1 MTEVYDKSQET
12 VSLAFPVFC
21 VPPSFRN
28 TVSLRSSTNPPI
40 SASKAMKKPEA
51 RIEPYTHPAA
61 GWGALKY
68 VAINLIKEKVTGG
81 NYRTLFKQ
89 NQPDGFDCPGC
100 AWPDREHASTFEFC
114 ENGVKAVAA
123 EATSKRVTPQ
133 FFEEHTIAELMEQS
147 DYELE
152 QHGRLTDPM
161 VYDALRDRY
170 VPIGWDEAFDLIAR
184 HLKALDDPDRAAFYT
199 SGRASNEAAFLFQ
212 LFVRMYGT
220 NNFPDCSNMC
230 HEATSRGLPGTVGV
244 GKGTVTMD
252 DLEHADTFLI
262 FGQNPATNHPRMLG
276 ELRECAKRGATIVS
290 INPLKERGL
299 ERFASPQHPI
309 EMLTMGSTKISSV
322 FIRPTVGGDFALIKG
337 VAKRV
342 IELDDAA
349 LASGGERV
357 LDVEFLAQHTVGF
370 EAFADDLRAESWD
383 TIIAESGV
391 PMDDVLKL
399 ADIYVKGKAVI
410 STWGMGLT
418 QHKNSVP
425 TIQILS
431 NLMMMRGMIGK
442 RGAGLCPVRGHSNVQ
457 GDRTVG
463 IEERP
468 TQQFLDRLGKVYDFE
483 PPREHGLDVV
493 NSIQA
498 MLDGKVKVFIG
509 LGGNFSIATPD
520 TPRTWE
526 AMRSCDLTVHI
537 TTKLNRSHLIHGRD
551 ALILPTLG
559 RTEIDIQNG
568 VAQGVSVEDSFSMVH
583 ISYGMNKPASPN
595 LLSEIAIVAR
605 MAEATL
611 GSAKVD
617 WRAHTNDYALIR
629 DGIEKVFPGFE
640 NYNERLKNPGGFHL
654 GVASRDRIWNTPS
667 KKAQFLVHAISVDS
681 PIHRAR
687 VRHGERLLT
696 LMTTRSHDQYNTT
709 IYGLDDRYRGV
720 FGQRRVLFANRADI
734 DMLGFEVGQRVDI
747 TSVWDDGVERRAD
760 SFLLVEYDIPR
771 GCLGAYYPETNPLV
785 PLSSVADGAGTPTSK
800 SIPVLLTA
808 SVEEAV
814 AA

>member
-1 MTEVYDKSQET
+1 
-12 VSLAFPVFC
+12 
-21 VPPSFRN
+21 
-28 TVSLRSSTNPPI
+28 
-40 SASKAMKKPEA
+40 
-51 RIEPYTHPAA
+51 
-61 GWGALKY
+61 
-68 VAINLIKEKVTGG
+68 
-81 NYRTLFKQ
+81 
-89 NQPDGFDCPGC
+89 
-100 AWPDREHASTFEFC
+100 
-114 ENGVKAVAA
+114 
-123 EATSKRVTPQ
+123 
-133 FFEEHTIAELMEQS
+133 
-147 DYELE
+147 
-152 QHGRLTDPM
+152 
-161 VYDALRDRY
+161 
-170 VPIGWDEAFDLIAR
+170 
-184 HLKALDDPDRAAFYT
+184 
-199 SGRASNEAAFLFQ
+199 
-212 LFVRMYGT
+212 
-220 NNFPDCSNMC
+220 MC
-230 HEATSRGLPGTVGV
+230 HEATSRGLPGTVGI

-252 DLEHADTFLI
+252 DLEHADTLLI

-299 ERFASPQHPI
+299 ERFASPQHPV
-309 EMLTMGSTKISSV
+309 EMLTMSSTRISSV
-322 FIRPTVGGDFALIKG
+322 FIRPKVGGDFALIKG

-357 LDVEFLAQHTVGF
+357 LDVDFIAEHTVGF
-370 EAFADDLRAESWD
+370 EAFADDLRAESWEA
-383 TIIAESGV
+383 IVEESGV

-425 TIQILS
+425 TIQLLS

-468 TQQFLDRLGKVYDFE
+468 TQAFLDRLGKVYDFE

-493 NSIQA
+493 NTIQA

-537 TTKLNRSHLIHGRD
+537 TTKLNRSHLVHGGD

-559 RTEIDIQNG
+559 RTEIDTQNG

-583 ISYGMNKPASPN
+583 ISYGMNKPASAN

-611 GSAKVD
+611 GNAKVD
-617 WRAHTNDYALIR
+617 WQAHTNDYALIR
-629 DGIEKVFPGFE
+629 DGIEKVFDGFE
-640 NYNERLKNPGGFHL
+640 NYNERLKHPGGFHL
-654 GVASRDRIWNTPS
+654 GVASRDRVWKTPS
-667 KKAQFLVHAISVDS
+667 KKAQFLVHAISVDT

-687 VRHGERLLT
+687 NRHGERLMT

-720 FGQRRVLFANRADI
+720 FGQRRVVFANKDDLA
-734 DMLGFEVGQRVDI
+734 MLGFAAGQRVDL
-747 TSVWDDGVERRAD
+747 TSVWDDGVERRAND
-760 SFLLVEYDIPR
+760 FLLVEYDIPR

-808 SVEEAV
+808 SVAAV